1 MDYKIMS
8 TFVVDFDSKFAMR
21 FIDAPFSVRRYY
33 EQEFPGRVKT
43 DSQTPALV
51 VVSFQ
56 KVLIPSVNWKIG
68 ARAIH
73 GSDAFF
79 LRDGK
84 GHHVQLDFA
93 DLSSSEPFEIRADED
108 VHPRFLHQV
117 VEAFTKALAPY
128 HGHVFVHSSS
138 FRVQNSGVLIAAWAH
153 TGKTNTLLSFLSR
166 GADFYGDDWSILSGR
181 QLISYPKTLNL
192 FGYNLAHFPEI
203 KRKLPLQFRAV
214 FAITSLL
221 GYFLAPLARGSSQL
235 AHYASTL
242 LELLK
247 NQGHVR
253 ISVEKLFSSVKIG
266 TPTPLTIAILPQRS
280 SGAIGV
286 SDMTSNEFADR
297 MIPCLRM
304 ERSKLL
310 EWYAMYQFAFP
321 GHTSDVLERLEKT
334 EMRCLREQT
343 ATCRVIK
350 MNLGGGQDLEAIQ
363 REIEKLL

>member
-1 MDYKIMS
+1 MN
-8 TFVVDFDSKFAMR
+8 TFVVDFDSTFAMR
-21 FIDAPFSVRRYY
+21 FTRAPLPVRWYY
-33 EQEFPGRVKT
+33 EQEFPDRVMSE
-43 DSQTPALV
+43 SQTPALIS
-51 VVSFQ
+51 VSFQ
-56 KVLIPSVNWKIG
+56 KILIPSVNWNIG

-93 DLSSSEPFEIRADED
+93 HLSSSEPFEIRADHD
-108 VHPRFLHQV
+108 VQPRFLHQV

-128 HGHVFVHSSS
+128 HGHIFVHSSS
-138 FRVQNSGVLIAAWAH
+138 FRAQNSGVLIAAWAH

-192 FGYNLAHFPEI
+192 FGYNLAHFPSV

-214 FAITSLL
+214 FGVTSLL
-221 GYFLAPLARGSSQL
+221 GHLLAPLARGSSQL

-242 LELLK
+242 LELVK

-253 ISVEKLFSSVKIG
+253 MSVEKLFPNVKIG
-266 TPTPLTIAILPQRS
+266 TPTPLAIAILPQRS
-280 SGAIGV
+280 SGQV
-286 SDMTSNEFADR
+286 DVFDMTSSEFADR

-321 GHTSDVLERLEKT
+321 GRTSDVLERLEET

-343 ATCRVIK
+343 AGCRVVK
-350 MNLGGGQDLEAIQ
+350 MNLGDGQDLETIQ
-363 REIEKLL
+363 RNIQKLL